1 MRPSIFRNRPEILS
15 HGLSLLVSVLVPG
28 GVLLLFAL
36 PPVSVKIIEFKEQV
50 TPVVIVPPPR
60 LELPGKAR
68 DPANLP
74 AVIEGFPEFLPSRT
88 LLRGGRFLPGEV
100 PVLEEPPEA
109 AAIEAF
115 EPKFSEGFQLERTPP
130 QKPGIASA
138 DRLRLPLRDRQ
149 KGTADALARTPA
161 APQDVDWRKYLSSS
175 LSGGRLLPY
184 GGATGGRRV
193 RGAPRGRPAP
203 APSAK

>member
-1 MRPSIFRNRPEILS
+1 MRTSIFRNRPEILS
-15 HGLSLLVSVLVPG
+15 HGMSLLVSVLVHA
-28 GVLLLFAL
+28 GVLYLLAVHF
-36 PPVSVKIIEFKEQV
+36 VSVKIIDFKEQV
-50 TPVVIVPPPR
+50 PPVVMVPPPP
-60 LELPGKAR
+60 LELPRKAR

-88 LLRGGRFLPGEV
+88 LLREGRFLPGEV

-138 DRLRLPLRDRQ
+138 DRLRLPLRDRK
-149 KGTADALARTPA
+149 KGPADALARTPA
-161 APQDVDWRKYLSSS
+161 APQDVDWR
-175 LSGGRLLPY
+175 
-184 GGATGGRRV
+184 
-193 RGAPRGRPAP
+193 
-203 APSAK
+203 